1 METSP
6 VLQVV
11 TKDNLNKEKVV
22 LPQGKEGG
30 TSDKSGSHQFSPV
43 RKKSNPFLLFI
54 QIVLSISF
62 GVILGETPGDLI
74 WFMWGASLGGGITFM
89 LFSILKGAYLTLKK
103 TFTIRNVIVTC
114 FEALFL
120 IAFVLIIHFCGF
132 HAVHAGA
139 LHVFYPNYPDL
150 LNLLWLTPLGFVS
163 NYRLDEQIS
172 KRSNYRLD
180 ERISKRSK
188 GVETPSLYLPYI
200 NVVKLHLLI
209 FILVAIH
216 KTMNVDSVFVY
227 IFVYIWFFVPIKV
240 LKDCVLFM
248 RQKA

>member
-11 TKDNLNKEKVV
+11 TKDNLNKETEV
-22 LPQGKEGG
+22 LPQEKEGVP
-30 TSDKSGSHQFSPV
+30 SDKSGTHQFSPV

-120 IAFVLIIHFCGF
+120 IVFVLIIHFGGF

-139 LHVFYPNYPDL
+139 LHTFYPNYPDL

>member
-11 TKDNLNKEKVV
+11 NKDNLNKKTEV
-22 LPQGKEGG
+22 LPQEKEGVP
-30 TSDKSGSHQFSPV
+30 SDKSGTHQFSPV

-103 TFTIRNVIVTC
+103 TFTIRNLIATC
-114 FEALFL
+114 FEVTSLMVFPL
-120 IAFVLIIHFCGF
+120 IVFCV
-132 HAVHAGA
+132 VHAA
-139 LHVFYPNYPDL
+139 YAVAFHVFYPNYPDL

-188 GVETPSLYLPYI
+188 GVETPSLYLPYKNI
-200 NVVKLHLLI
+200 LKLHLLI
-209 FILVAIH
+209 LILGPIH
-216 KTMNVDSVFVY
+216 TMDSVFVY

>member
-6 VLQVV
+6 VLQVI
-11 TKDNLNKEKVV
+11 TQDNLNKEKEV
-22 LPQGKEGG
+22 LPQEKEGVP
-30 TSDKSGSHQFSPV
+30 SDKSGSHQFSPV

-114 FEALFL
+114 FEVLFFIVFL
-120 IAFVLIIHFCGF
+120 LIHFGGF
-132 HAVHAGA
+132 HALHAVG
-139 LHVFYPNYPDL
+139 LYSFYPNFPDL

-163 NYRLDEQIS
+163 NYRLDE
-172 KRSNYRLD
+172 
-180 ERISKRSK
+180 RIAKRSK
-188 GVETPSLYLPYI
+188 GAEPSFLPYK

-209 FILVAIH
+209 LILGSTH
-216 KTMNVDSVFVY
+216 KTMNVDSMFVY

>member
-11 TKDNLNKEKVV
+11 TQDNLNKEKEV
-22 LPQGKEGG
+22 LPQGKEGVP
-30 TSDKSGSHQFSPV
+30 SDKSGSHQFSPV

-114 FEALFL
+114 FEVLFFIVFL
-120 IAFVLIIHFCGF
+120 LIHFGGF
-132 HAVHAGA
+132 HAVHAVF

-163 NYRLDEQIS
+163 NYRLDE
-172 KRSNYRLD
+172 
-180 ERISKRSK
+180 RISKRSK
-188 GVETPSLYLPYI
+188 GAEPSFLPYI
-200 NVVKLHLLI
+200 NVFKLHLLI

>member
-11 TKDNLNKEKVV
+11 TKDNLNKEKAV
-22 LPQGKEGG
+22 LPQEKEGG
-30 TSDKSGSHQFSPV
+30 ASDKSGSHQFSPV

-114 FEALFL
+114 FEVLFFIVFL
-120 IAFVLIIHFCGF
+120 LIHFGGF
-132 HAVHAGA
+132 HAVHAVF
-139 LHVFYPNYPDL
+139 LHGLYPNYPDL

-172 KRSNYRLD
+172 KRSNYRLA

-188 GVETPSLYLPYI
+188 GAEPSFLPYI

-209 FILVAIH
+209 LILGSIH
-216 KTMNVDSVFVY
+216 KTMNVDSMFVY

>member
-11 TKDNLNKEKVV
+11 TKDNLNKETEV
-22 LPQGKEGG
+22 LPQEKEGG
-30 TSDKSGSHQFSPV
+30 ASDKSGSHQFSPV

-103 TFTIRNVIVTC
+103 TFTIRNLIATC

-120 IAFVLIIHFCGF
+120 IVFVLIIHFCGF

-163 NYRLDEQIS
+163 NSRLDEQ
-172 KRSNYRLD
+172 
-180 ERISKRSK
+180 ISKRSK

>member
-11 TKDNLNKEKVV
+11 TKDNLNKEKEV
-22 LPQGKEGG
+22 LPQEKEGG
-30 TSDKSGSHQFSPV
+30 TSDKSGSYQFSPV
-43 RKKSNPFLLFI
+43 RKKSNSLLLFI

-114 FEALFL
+114 FEVLFFIVFL
-120 IAFVLIIHFCGF
+120 LIHFGGF
-132 HAVHAGA
+132 HAVHAVF
-139 LHVFYPNYPDL
+139 LHGLYPNYPDL

-163 NYRLDEQIS
+163 NYRLDE
-172 KRSNYRLD
+172 
-180 ERISKRSK
+180 RISKRSK
-188 GVETPSLYLPYI
+188 GAEPSFLPYI

-209 FILVAIH
+209 LILGSIH
-216 KTMNVDSVFVY
+216 KTMNVDSMFVY

>member
-11 TKDNLNKEKVV
+11 TKDNLNKEKAV
-22 LPQGKEGG
+22 LPQGKEGVP
-30 TSDKSGSHQFSPV
+30 SDKRGSHQFSPV
-43 RKKSNPFLLFI
+43 RKKSNQLLLFI

-74 WFMWGASLGGGITFM
+74 WFMWGASLGGGITFI
-89 LFSILKGAYLTLKK
+89 LFFILKEACWKLKK
-103 TFTIRNVIVTC
+103 RFTIRNVIATY
-114 FEALFL
+114 FEVIFL
-120 IAFVLIIHFCGF
+120 IMFFLIHFCGF
-132 HAVHAGA
+132 HAGHAVF
-139 LHVFYPNYPDL
+139 LRFFYPNYPDL

-163 NYRLDEQIS
+163 YY
-172 KRSNYRLD
+172 KLD

-188 GVETPSLYLPYI
+188 GVETPSLYLPYK

-216 KTMNVDSVFVY
+216 TIMNVDSVFVY